1 MTAHSTGQAPAAGP
15 DSTPTAVTDRPVAD
29 ASKRRPR
36 RPGEPT
42 PWQRRTYGFGRYAVL
57 AIPAFA
63 LIAGLLP
70 RSSAAFSIDPSV
82 YAHYLAT
89 GQWRPREAIA
99 TIGLAVT
106 GVLSIVALASLLF
119 RGRARGFAIAG
130 LVAGLAGSAGM
141 LASVGSTVIREDR
154 LRHAFV
160 DLHWSDLAFNADTTG
175 TGSGLLAAGGALL
188 LTLGWIL
195 LGVAVIRT
203 SGMNRAD
210 GPLLMISTPLIFL
223 GGMVAHVLPT
233 MGSFLLLAAGLG
245 ILLTAGRISVIGED
259 TWQQRRRRSPLAVT
273 GSAAT
278 PMSAGVADPGAG
290 VALDLAPGLAGSLGL
305 ARPQLYPERPVAT
318 SAIYHAPVTS
328 AAEPSESIGSPTVAP
343 SMPEPATAV
352 SGGGQP
358 DPTTHSNA
366 APANDADRSG
376 TEVATNGAPPSSGPA
391 PSKEA
396 APSNGPAPSKE
407 AAPSNGIAPSNGA
420 DAQGE
425 AAAGSR
431 GGTGSPQ
438 NGNSAGGGR
447 TPDGRTPAGK
457 SLRDLL
463 RGARGAA
470 AAWPVYRS
478 RSGAPNSGNARDNR
492 GQPGNRSNEN
502 QRDVTNGRSGTNGRS
517 ASNGRTGTTGRN
529 GARSVGR
536 GGRGA
541 NSTSA
546 AGRSAVTPGSKGR
559 QPDPGTDRGGTTEPP
574 NGRSGTK
581 PAKQPPSRPAI
592 DKPDP
597 STGSPPA
604 RE

>member
-15 DSTPTAVTDRPVAD
+15 ASTPTAVTDRPVAD

-36 RPGEPT
+36 RTGEPT
-42 PWQRRTYGFGRYAVL
+42 PWQRRTYSFGRYAVL

-70 RSSAAFSIDPSV
+70 RSSAAFSIDPVV

-89 GQWRPREAIA
+89 GQWRPREALA

-106 GVLSIVALASLLF
+106 GLLSIVGLASLLF

-130 LVAGLAGSAGM
+130 LIAGLAGTAGM

-160 DLHWSDLAFNADTTG
+160 DLHWSRLAFNADTTG
-175 TGSGLLAAGGALL
+175 TASGLLAAGGALL

-210 GPLLMISTPLIFL
+210 GPLLMISAPLIFL

-259 TWQQRRRRSPLAVT
+259 TWQQRRRRPAMAST

-278 PMSAGVADPGAG
+278 QTSATMTDPDAE
-290 VALDLAPGLAGSLGL
+290 VPLDRAPGLAGSLGL
-305 ARPQLYPERPVAT
+305 ARPQLYSERPVAPA
-318 SAIYHAPVTS
+318 AIYHAPLTS
-328 AAEPSESIGSPTVAP
+328 AAEPSESVGSPTVA
-343 SMPEPATAV
+343 SSTPEPATP
-352 SGGGQP
+352 G
-358 DPTTHSNA
+358 NE
-366 APANDADRSG
+366 ADRSG
-376 TEVATNGAPPSSGPA
+376 TEAATNGAG
-391 PSKEA
+391 
-396 APSNGPAPSKE
+396 PSNGPAPSRGTE
-407 AAPSNGIAPSNGA
+407 PSNGPAPLIGA
-420 DAQGE
+420 DAQGKT
-425 AAAGSR
+425 AAGS
-431 GGTGSPQ
+431 GGGPQ
-438 NGNSAGGGR
+438 NGNSAG
-447 TPDGRTPAGK
+447 DGRTPAGK

-492 GQPGNRSNEN
+492 GQPGNRSGEN
-502 QRDVTNGRSGTNGRS
+502 QRNVTNGRTGTNARTGTNGRSGTNGR
-517 ASNGRTGTTGRN
+517 G
-529 GARSVGR
+529 
-536 GGRGA
+536 
-541 NSTSA
+541 
-546 AGRSAVTPGSKGR
+546 GRSA
-559 QPDPGTDRGGTTEPP
+559 
-574 NGRSGTK
+574 TK
-581 PAKQPPSRPAI
+581 PTKQPPSRPAA

>member
-82 YAHYLAT
+82 YAHFLAT

-99 TIGLAVT
+99 TIGLAIT
-106 GVLSIVALASLLF
+106 GVLSIVGLASLLF

-130 LVAGLAGSAGM
+130 LVAGMAGSAGM

-154 LRHAFV
+154 LRHAFL
-160 DLHWSDLAFNADTTG
+160 DLHWSELAFNADTRG

-259 TWQQRRRRSPLAVT
+259 TWQQRRRRSPLALT

-278 PMSAGVADPGAG
+278 PMSAAVADPDAGAP
-290 VALDLAPGLAGSLGL
+290 LDLAPGLAGSLGL
-305 ARPQLYPERPVAT
+305 ARPQPYPERPVAT

-328 AAEPSESIGSPTVAP
+328 AAEPSESIGSPAVAP
-343 SMPEPATAV
+343 STPEPATAV
-352 SGGGQP
+352 SGGGRP

-366 APANDADRSG
+366 APANEADRSG
-376 TEVATNGAPPSSGPA
+376 AEAATNGS
-391 PSKEA
+391 

-407 AAPSNGIAPSNGA
+407 TAPSNGPAPSNGTAPSNGA
-420 DAQGE
+420 DAEGTSVT
-425 AAAGSR
+425 G
-431 GGTGSPQ
+431 GGTGRLR
-438 NGNSAGGGR
+438 NGNSAGDGR

-502 QRDVTNGRSGTNGRS
+502 QRDVTNGRS
-517 ASNGRTGTTGRN
+517 ASNSRTGTTGRN

-536 GGRGA
+536 GGRGT
-541 NSTSA
+541 NSMSA

-574 NGRSGTK
+574 NGRKATK
-581 PAKQPPSRPAI
+581 PAKQPPSRPAT